1 MRRFPLFTGIALVAA
16 CTAKPTAAPASDRA
30 QIGEWGVDLASMD
43 TTIKPSDDFYRYVN
57 GNWLAKAKIPDD
69 RTEVGSFDDLE
80 ILSEQRAIGLLAD
93 LAGQDPA
100 KLTPE
105 ERKVRDLYAGF
116 IDTVGIEARGMK
128 PAEAD
133 IAWFRS
139 LKSLED
145 VAREMGSP
153 DRLSDTPFGTYFGI
167 DDKHPES
174 YSVNV
179 TQAGLGLP
187 DRDYY
192 LKNDP
197 PLVAAREAYQKYL
210 AAMLTVVRQSD
221 AEKRAAAVYRL
232 EAEIAEV
239 SWPLA
244 DRREAEKVY
253 NPMSISDL
261 EKLAPQ
267 FPWRVRFQAA
277 GIPLTGPKGERQ
289 VIVAEKSAMPK
300 IAAVFAKTPVAV
312 WQDYFITHYMRAL
325 ASVLP
330 GAVDSINFA
339 FYGKV
344 LNGQQTRRPRSIRGY
359 YRVNSD
365 LGEALGKLYVAKYF
379 PPDAK
384 AKAQLLVDNV
394 RKAMGE
400 DIKHLDWMSD
410 STKAKALEKLA
421 QFTPKIGYPDHWRD
435 YSELLV
441 DRNDAV
447 ATFKNAAIFEYRR
460 ELKRLDLPVDR
471 SEWGMTP
478 PTINAYYNANLN
490 EIVFPA
496 AILQPP
502 FFDPKAD
509 DAVNY
514 GGIGMVIGHE
524 ISHGFDDQGSKYDG
538 TGVLRNWWTAR
549 DRKNF
554 DARTAELVKQ
564 FNGYEPVPGTRI
576 NGQLTLGENIGDL
589 AGETIA
595 AAAYQISLQGK
606 PAPVL
611 NGFTGSQRFYLGFAQ
626 AWRSVIRP
634 DALRNQLL
642 ADSHSPPEYRV
653 NGSLRNIADWYQSFG
668 IEPGKKNYLP
678 AEKRVRLW

>member
-1 MRRFPLFTGIALVAA
+1 
-16 CTAKPTAAPASDRA
+16 
-30 QIGEWGVDLASMD
+30 MD

-69 RTEVGSFDDLE
+69 RTEVGSFEDLQ
-80 ILSEQRAIGLLAD
+80 ILSEQRAMGLLAD
-93 LAGQDPA
+93 LAQGDPA

-105 ERKVRDLYAGF
+105 ERKIRDLYTGF
-116 IDTVGIEARGMK
+116 VDTVGIEARGMK

-139 LKSLED
+139 LKSLDD

-153 DRLSDTPFGTYFGI
+153 DRLSDTPFATYFGI

-174 YSVNV
+174 YSVNIS
-179 TQAGLGLP
+179 QGGLGLP

-197 PLVAAREAYQKYL
+197 ALVAAREAYQKYL
-210 AAMLTVVRQSD
+210 AAMLTVAHQSD
-221 AEKRAAAVYRL
+221 AEKRAAAVYKL

-253 NPMSISDL
+253 NPMSISEL

-267 FPWRVRFQAA
+267 FPWRVRFQAG

-312 WQDYFITHYMRAL
+312 WQDYFITHYLRTFA
-325 ASVLP
+325 AVLP
-330 GAVDSINFA
+330 RAVDSINFA

-344 LNGQQTRRPRSIRGY
+344 LNGQQTRRPRATRGY
-359 YRVNSD
+359 YRVDAN

-379 PPDAK
+379 PPEAK
-384 AKAQLLVDNV
+384 AKAQALVDNV
-394 RKAMGE
+394 RKAMAE
-400 DIKHLDWMSD
+400 DIKSLDWMSD
-410 STKAKALEKLA
+410 STKTKALEKLA
-421 QFTPKIGYPDHWRD
+421 KFTPKIGYPDHWRD
-435 YSELLV
+435 YSEFVV
-441 DRNDAV
+441 DRNDPV
-447 ATFKNAAIFEYRR
+447 ATSKNAAIFEYRR
-460 ELKRLDLPVDR
+460 ELRRLDLPVDR

-502 FFDPKAD
+502 FFDPRAD

-538 TGVLRNWWTAR
+538 MGVLRNWWTPR

-564 FNGYEPVPGTRI
+564 FNGYEPVPGTKI

-595 AAAYQISLQGK
+595 AAAYKISLQGK

-611 NGFTGSQRFYLGFAQ
+611 NGFSGSQRFYLGFAQ

-642 ADSHSPPEYRV
+642 ADPHSPPEFRV
-653 NGSLRNIADWYQSFG
+653 NGSLRNIADWYEAFA
-668 IEPGKKNYLP
+668 IEPGKRNYL
-678 AEKRVRLW
+678 AADKRVKLW